1 MSRGLGDFVFK
12 KNPALSQENQIMTAN
27 PDITLHDITEED
39 EFLVLACDGKLHS
52 YHLII
57 FSSRPY
63 EGIWECLSSQ
73 KVVDFVRLKVSEGKK
88 LREISEQLCDYCLAP
103 NTEPPPRKYDDFD
116 DDIRNLDETGTGCD
130 NMTVIIVAI
139 LHGRTKE
146 DWYTW
151 IAGRVKQAYGYATPT
166 LTPQL
171 YAHNQLM
178 TFKAQRERLEK
189 EDPQAVQAGRT
200 RPSGGYQ
207 ILVMADEKGYHG

>member
-1 MSRGLGDFVFK
+1 MMNSW
-12 KNPALSQENQIMTAN
+12 
-27 PDITLHDITEED
+27 
-39 EFLVLACDGKLHS
+39 LV
-52 YHLII
+52 

-73 KVVDFVRLKVSEGKK
+73 KVVDFARLKVSEGKE

-103 NTEPPPRKYDDFD
+103 DTEPPRHKRGCSCRRCDEDYEEILDDE
-116 DDIRNLDETGTGCD
+116 IGIGCD
-130 NMTVIIVAI
+130 NMTVVIVAI

-151 IAGRVKQAYGYATPT
+151 VTGRVKQAYGYATPT

-171 YAHNQLM
+171 YAHDRLM

-200 RPSGGYQ
+200 HSSGGYQ
-207 ILVMADEKGYHG
+207 ILVMADEKGYGS